1 MVRTTCIRTRIILT
15 FATLLVINAGS
26 ILLLEHRL
34 EHKVNSS
41 FPVRGEKMT
50 YDYFLGM
57 VLTGDIHGSLLL
69 NSDYP
74 VVQAENRAETLG
86 GVISRLRLQMLVV
99 FGVSMVL
106 GVIVSFLLSRGI
118 TKPIVQLARSAK
130 NLANGKLDESL
141 AGSRCT
147 EFKMLAD
154 SFRKMQKELQEH
166 EDEKSRLESVEITK
180 HLAAG
185 IAHEIKNPIN
195 TVGLIVDY
203 LQTNLSPDNPEKRY
217 EFYKLSENMKK
228 ELKRINRI
236 VEGFLRLTKPT
247 VYTFNEEDLNVIIRD
262 SVSVLEPEIVKNGVS
277 VRLNLDPALPRV
289 AVDRDKLSQVISNL
303 VINAVEAM
311 PRGGDITI
319 TSRLGGGSVE
329 VTVSDNGMGVPS
341 ENLRRIFDPYFSTK
355 KQGFGLGLSLAQ
367 DIVYKHNG
375 KFSVSSERGK
385 GADFTI
391 QLPME
396 TKDEQANTRS

>member
-1 MVRTTCIRTRIILT
+1 VE
-15 FATLLVINAGS
+15 S
-26 ILLLEHRL
+26 
-34 EHKVNSS
+34 
-41 FPVRGEKMT
+41 
-50 YDYFLGM
+50 
-57 VLTGDIHGSLLL
+57 
-69 NSDYP
+69 
-74 VVQAENRAETLG
+74 RAETLG

-99 FGVSMVL
+99 FGVSMAL
-106 GVIVSFLLSRGI
+106 GVVVSFLLSRGI
-118 TKPIVQLARSAK
+118 TKPIVELARSSK

-141 AGSRCT
+141 AGSKCT
-147 EFKMLAD
+147 EFQMLAD
-154 SFRKMQKELQEH
+154 SFRKMQKELQER

-217 EFYKLSENMKK
+217 EFYKLSENMKN

-277 VRLNLDPALPRV
+277 VRLNLDPALPRL

-311 PRGGDITI
+311 PRGGDISI

-375 KFSVSSERGK
+375 KLSVSSERGK

-391 QLPME
+391 QLPMD